1 MTATNET
8 DHGCSCGRPDCRYDE
23 KYGNP
28 LRAVAPNTLLSA
40 EQIVALDRL
49 THLIASEL
57 ARIDG
62 FDPDDQHGGLYDLR
76 WQGGSMPE
84 PLGDAWSMDYLPK
97 AERIAHAA
105 VAAMAEREAALVRE
119 VEELRAD
126 ADRWRA
132 IDWRW
137 EDERDMG
144 PGGRWVAVV
153 WVNKGRP
160 SVNAA
165 IDAARAEARNG

>member
-1 MTATNET
+1 MTAPN
-8 DHGCSCGRPDCRYDE
+8 
-23 KYGNP
+23 
-28 LRAVAPNTLLSA
+28 APMSA
-40 EQIVALDRL
+40 EEVLAMMEQSARHADERGHV
-49 THLIASEL
+49 IA
-57 ARIDG
+57 
-62 FDPDDQHGGLYDLR
+62 
-76 WQGGSMPE
+76 
-84 PLGDAWSMDYLPK
+84 
-97 AERIAHAA
+97 AENMRMAITA
-105 VAAMAEREAALVRE
+105 VSAMAEREAALVRE